1 MRPPFLLSGSLPPDR
16 WWRAVSDVLDGGP
29 PVHPVPAEP
38 AAPAPRADD
47 LLHGA
52 AVVLTTSG
60 STGTPR
66 HVVIDAPAL
75 LASATATLEH
85 LGGPGQWV
93 LALSP
98 AQVAGWQVWVR
109 SVVAGTPPVVMPRR
123 SGFTVGAFVE
133 ATARLR
139 PGLRHYTALVPTQLH
154 RLLADPAGS
163 ATLAGYDAVLVGGA
177 ALTPALRALVQ
188 AHGIRVVATYG
199 MTETA
204 GGCVYDGRPLRGVE
218 VDLDHE
224 GRLLLAGP
232 VLARG
237 YLGDTPGTRQ
247 AFIVRGGRR
256 WFVTSD
262 LGERS
267 SERGWM
273 VLGRRDDVINTGAH
287 KVLPARVEAAL
298 EGLPEVAQAVV
309 VGVPDPEWGER
320 VAALVVPSRAAPATL
335 HSDPTGTLR
344 RRLRGDLPAQALPS
358 EVRLVTA
365 LPLLAGGKVDRR
377 AARRDLSAGD
387 GTL

>member
-1 MRPPFLLSGSLPPDR
+1 MRPPLLLSGSLPPDR

-29 PVHPVPAEP
+29 PVHPVPADPE
-38 AAPAPRADD
+38 APTPQPDG

-52 AVVLTTSG
+52 GVVLTTSG

-66 HVVIDAPAL
+66 HVVLDAAAL
-75 LASATATLEH
+75 LASADATLEH
-85 LGGPGQWV
+85 LGGPGQW
-93 LALSP
+93 LQALSP

-109 SVVAGTPPVVMPRR
+109 SVVTGTPPVVMPRR

-139 PGLRHYTALVPTQLH
+139 PGLRHYTSLVPTQLG
-154 RLLADPAGS
+154 RLLADPSGGA
-163 ATLAGYDAVLVGGA
+163 ALAAYDAVLVGGA
-177 ALTPALRALVQ
+177 ALTPALGAQVRAY
-188 AHGIRVVATYG
+188 GIRVVTTYG

-204 GGCVYDGRPLRGVE
+204 GGCVYDGRPLRGVD
-218 VDLDHE
+218 VDLDPD

-237 YLGDTPGTRQ
+237 YLGDPAGTRQ
-247 AFIVRGGRR
+247 SFMVRGGRR

-262 LGERS
+262 LGERAG
-267 SERGWM
+267 EHRWA
-273 VLGRRDDVINTGAH
+273 VLGRVDDVINTGAH

-298 EGLPEVAQAVV
+298 EGLPEVAHAVV
-309 VGVPDPEWGER
+309 VGLPDAEWGER
-320 VAALVVPSRAAPATL
+320 VAALVVPSPGAPVGLRA
-335 HSDPTGTLR
+335 DPTGTLR
-344 RRLRGDLPAQALPS
+344 GRLRTSIAAHALPR

-365 LPLLAGGKVDRR
+365 LPMLPGGKVDRR
-377 AARRDLSAGD
+377 AVRRDLSAGG